1 MSDKF
6 QKIIG
11 AGVLGIVLIIVKT
24 VGKNADNLVKH
35 VDGVIPRIMK
45 VTERE
50 LPNAATHSTR
60 IIARQYLKDDNVEG
74 VDNLDDWSNNE
85 YRDYF
90 ISDLGKI
97 SKQIS
102 FKKSNDTLYSKKIK
116 RNYNWIYSNCL
127 NNEADV
133 NAFFKISKDSS
144 NNNLQNG
151 AKYFIR
157 LYIADSYIKYDQFK
171 EDFLD
176 NKDFKSFKKLEKK
189 IILKNREKFTEILS
203 KFYYETGYFPFQ
215 DDLAKKITADLI
227 TQKTKNI

>member
-35 VDGVIPRIMK
+35 VDGVIPSVIK
-45 VTERE
+45 ATEKE
-50 LPNAATHSTR
+50 IPNAATHSTR

-97 SKQIS
+97 SKEIRS
-102 FKKSNDTLYSKKIK
+102 KKSNDTLNSKKIQ

-127 NNEADV
+127 NDTDTIL
-133 NAFFKISKDSS
+133 KTCKDSS
-144 NNNLQNG
+144 NNNMQNG

-157 LYIADSYIKYDQFK
+157 LYIADRYIKSDEFK
-171 EDFLD
+171 EHFLD
-176 NKDFKSFKKLEKK
+176 YKDVKSFYKLEKK
-189 IILKNREKFTEILS
+189 IILKNKEKITESLS
-203 KFYYETGYFPFQ
+203 KFYYETGYFPFN
-215 DDLAKKITADLI
+215 DDLAKKIMSDLI

>member
-35 VDGVIPRIMK
+35 VDGVIPSVIK
-45 VTERE
+45 ATENE
-50 LPNAATHSTR
+50 IPNAATHSTR

-97 SKQIS
+97 SKEIRS
-102 FKKSNDTLYSKKIK
+102 KKSNDTLNSKKIQ

-127 NNEADV
+127 KNETDV
-133 NAFFKISKDSS
+133 KAIFKICKDSS

-151 AKYFIR
+151 AKYFYR
-157 LYIADSYIKYDQFK
+157 LYIADHYIKSDEFK
-171 EDFLD
+171 EHFLD
-176 NKDFKSFKKLEKK
+176 DKYVKSSYKLEKK
-189 IILKNREKFTEILS
+189 TILKNKEKITEILS
-203 KFYYETGYFPFQ
+203 KFYYETGYFPFN
-215 DDLAKKITADLI
+215 DDLAKKIMSDLI

>member
-35 VDGVIPRIMK
+35 VDGVIPNVVK

-74 VDNLDDWSNNE
+74 VDNLDWSNNE

-102 FKKSNDTLYSKKIK
+102 SKKSKDTLYSKKIQ
-116 RNYNWIYSNCL
+116 RNYNWLYSNCL

-133 NAFFKISKDSS
+133 NTFFKILKDSS
-144 NNNLQNG
+144 NSNLQNG

-157 LYIADSYIKYDQFK
+157 LYTADSYIKYDKFK
-171 EDFLD
+171 ENYLD
-176 NKDFKSFKKLEKK
+176 NEDFKSFKKWEKK
-189 IILKNREKFTEILS
+189 NILKNSEKITETLS
-203 KFYYETGYFPFQ
+203 EFYYKTGYFPFH
-215 DDLAKKITADLI
+215 DDLAKKIMSDLI
-227 TQKTKNI
+227 ISKK